1 MNSSFI
7 TQEVSIVIAA
17 PQSPDMLREDLLK
30 YSGIIPNDWQMSR
43 QPMVSP
49 QLSQLAFENGCSIA
63 AQPDRVMFLEAI
75 GDKDPEK
82 VVIGDVARK
91 YVETMK
97 AADYQAVGINFRSYV
112 PYPGAPDAADEYVS
126 SQLLAAGDWQQFGKE
141 PVRAALNL
149 LYTIDRGQL
158 TLSVNSATMQ
168 PPEQEPLPILLFS
181 GNFNYDI
188 TDIPND
194 KRIPTM
200 SAMIDNW
207 ITDYDT
213 FRDLIAQKFL
223 SLMGKS

>member
-30 YSGIIPNDWQMSR
+30 YSGIIPDSWQMSR

-49 QLSQLAFENGCSIA
+49 QLSQIAFENGCSIA
-63 AQPDRVMFLEAI
+63 SQPDRVMFLEPI

-82 VVIGDVARK
+82 IVIGDLARK

-126 SQLLAAGDWQQFGKE
+126 NQLLAVGDWQHFGKE
-141 PVRAALNL
+141 KVRAALNL

-168 PPEQEPLPILLFS
+168 PPDQDPLPILLFS
-181 GNFNYDI
+181 GNFNYEI
-188 TDIPND
+188 TDIPKE
-194 KRIPTM
+194 KRIPTIA
-200 SAMIDNW
+200 AMIDNW

-213 FRDLIAQKFL
+213 FRDLIEQKFL
-223 SLMGKS
+223 SLMGKN